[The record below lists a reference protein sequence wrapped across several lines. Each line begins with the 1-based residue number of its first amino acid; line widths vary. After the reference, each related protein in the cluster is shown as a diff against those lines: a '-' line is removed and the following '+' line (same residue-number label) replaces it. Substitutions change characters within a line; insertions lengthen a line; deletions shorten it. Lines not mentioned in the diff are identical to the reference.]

1 MRFLRTGINSGL
13 QLRYRAVCTRL
24 TKSMPRGTPS
34 SLGTRA
40 HVRASDEPISVA
52 LARHLAWQ
60 QRLLEQTKERGALSE
75 AVSFLVLRPGD
86 KLTVCSASGMQ
97 DVRGRCWKGSS
108 PPSLRRRT
116 VHAEASSPAEPE
128 AHWDVV
134 MTSGRRRQL
143 TRPVPGLGNIALSLV
158 SAVVTA
164 IVSRRVLQV
173 ENWTMAAESFG
184 EPMPALLLDTS
195 GWMPYVAGLQASG
208 ASVDSFAAH
217 DDSSGFGPLCAD
229 DLRRRPRARLWR
241 IFSNQYFL
249 PLLLLNPH
257 HAAQVEAMGAV
268 GATRGVRGL
277 RAVGGTARG
286 VREGVAG
293 TRAGTVRRL
302 GEHAHLELGET
313 AGEGGAEGGLGGSL
327 VAGTARGP
335 GAGPGAVRRGL
346 STSRRRG
353 SAAKR
358 GRGAGRGAHGRPGA
372 AGGDS
377 GGLWGPA
384 LRGLMRPQPRLLAAA
399 AAYVAR
405 SGLGLNGS
413 AVLGLHARSG
423 LEAPA
428 QRERLFSCA
437 RARLKA
443 LNASAVFLA
452 TMARRTRAQVGEGLR
467 GDARVLWYG
476 EAVGVQGESKRQLDA
491 ALLDLWLLGS
501 ASDEILISRG
511 STYSYVA
518 HGLGKKPATIYGAS
532 HNSAAA
538 HGTLAECARVPTAE
552 PSFHLLQRALG
563 RPECRAGL
571 LRAGPL
577 FKVSSI
583 AY

>member
-1 MRFLRTGINSGL
+1 
-13 QLRYRAVCTRL
+13 
-24 TKSMPRGTPS
+24 MPRGTPS

-60 QRLLEQTKERGALSE
+60 QRLLEQTKARGSLGE

-257 HAAQVEAMGAV
+257 HAAQVEAMGGMGGTGGVGSMRAV
-268 GATRGVRGL
+268 AGTGRGV
-277 RAVGGTARG
+277 VK
-286 VREGVAG
+286 GVAG
-293 TRAGTVRRL
+293 TRASSARRL
-302 GEHAHLELGET
+302 GEHAHLELGEA
-313 AGEGGAEGGLGGSL
+313 AGEGGAEGGGLGGRK
-327 VAGTARGP
+327 VAGAARGR
-335 GAGPGAVRRGL
+335 GAGRGAGL

-358 GRGAGRGAHGRPGA
+358 GGRGAGRGARGRPGA
-372 AGGDS
+372 AGIDS

-399 AAYVAR
+399 DAYVAR

-413 AVLGLHARSG
+413 TVLGLHARLG

-467 GDARVLWYG
+467 GDARVHWYG
-476 EAVGVQGESKRQLDA
+476 EAVGVQGESKKQLDA

-552 PSFHLLQRALG
+552 PSFHLLQRALS

-577 FKVSSI
+577 FKMSSI

>member
-1 MRFLRTGINSGL
+1 
-13 QLRYRAVCTRL
+13 
-24 TKSMPRGTPS
+24 MPRGTPKRPLREVGVPRS
-34 SLGTRA
+34 IDSVMRT
-40 HVRASDEPISVA
+40 SDEPISVA

-60 QRLLEQTKERGALSE
+60 QRLLEQTKARGSLGE

-116 VHAEASSPAEPE
+116 VHAESSSQAEPE

-134 MTSGRRRQL
+134 MTSGRRRQM

-184 EPMPALLLDTS
+184 DPMPALLLDTS

-257 HAAQVEAMGAV
+257 HAAQVEAMGGMGGTGGVGSMRAV
-268 GATRGVRGL
+268 AGTGRGV
-277 RAVGGTARG
+277 VK
-286 VREGVAG
+286 GVAG
-293 TRAGTVRRL
+293 TRASSARRL
-302 GEHAHLELGET
+302 GEHAHLELGDTELGEA
-313 AGEGGAEGGLGGSL
+313 AGEGGAEGGGLGGRK
-327 VAGTARGP
+327 VAGAARGR
-335 GAGPGAVRRGL
+335 GAGRGAGL

-358 GRGAGRGAHGRPGA
+358 GGRGAGRGARGRPGA
-372 AGGDS
+372 AGIDS

-399 AAYVAR
+399 DAYVAR

-413 AVLGLHARSG
+413 TVLGLHARSG

-443 LNASAVFLA
+443 LNASTVFLA

-467 GDARVLWYG
+467 GDARVHWYG
-476 EAVGVQGESKRQLDA
+476 EAVGVQGESKKQLDA

-552 PSFHLLQRALG
+552 PSFHLLQRALS

-577 FKVSSI
+577 FKMSSI